1 MTTYNRRLGNKR
13 TIKYKY
19 IKEKQ
24 TSRIIFRSSSVET
37 QKIGIIKN
45 YYIKTLLGASPMIWY
60 KGANSFDKARGK
72 IPTECYQCKNML
84 CTDRRYLTPEE
95 IQQAYEQT
103 PHLFAWEHQIL
114 QLLIVGALFYGTL
127 SAVQY
132 LRKKE
137 PIHTEVRNSVAEW
150 WEEFKQEL
158 LDDDDD
164 DDDNGNGNSW

>member
-1 MTTYNRRLGNKR
+1 MTIHNRRLGNMR
-13 TIKYKY
+13 TIRYKY
-19 IKEKQ
+19 IKQKQ
-24 TSRIIFRSSSVET
+24 VSSIIFGSTSLQTE
-37 QKIGIIKN
+37 KIGIIKK

-60 KGANSFDKARGK
+60 KGADSFDKARGK

-84 CTDRRYLTPEE
+84 CTDRKYLTPEE

-103 PHLFAWEHQIL
+103 PHLFAWEHQTL
-114 QLLIVGALFYGTL
+114 RLLIVGALFYGVI
-127 SAVQY
+127 SGIQY

-164 DDDNGNGNSW
+164 NDDGNSW

>member
-1 MTTYNRRLGNKR
+1 MKIRNRKLRNIRSIRSEL
-13 TIKYKY
+13 IKQ
-19 IKEKQ
+19 KQ
-24 TSRIIFRSSSVET
+24 ISSIISVSSSVQTE
-37 QKIGIIKN
+37 KIGLVKK
-45 YYIKTLLGASPMIWY
+45 YYIKTLLGVSPMIWY
-60 KGANSFDKARGK
+60 KGADSFDKARGK

-103 PHLFAWEHQIL
+103 PHLFAWEHQTL
-114 QLLIVGALFYGTL
+114 QLLIVAALFYGTL
-127 SAVQY
+127 SGIQY

-164 DDDNGNGNSW
+164 DDDGNSW